1 MDRENALST
10 IASFDTELYTFF
22 QEELQRQKYT
32 LSFMPEENYSSPLS
46 TYLEGSILSNTLTT
60 HHDEAKPTGLE
71 EITINRINKLFGS
84 EHAVIRLESIAAAS
98 RVVFY
103 SLAKKGDTILS
114 LDNRKSDHCN
124 SKNLEFI
131 SLMLVYNL
139 FFTVLLFSFVF
150 VFLKPFTYFLA
161 QLGNQIR
168 MLICDIILFELILF
182 HII

>member
-22 QEELQRQKYT
+22 QEEVQRQKYT

-124 SKNLEFI
+124 SKNLEFNFVRFSI
-131 SLMLVYNL
+131 DPKTQLLNLDRVEQIAKEHKPLSL
-139 FFTVLLFSFVF
+139 
-150 VFLKPFTYFLA
+150 
-161 QLGNQIR
+161 I
-168 MLICDIILFELILF
+168 
-182 HII
+182 HI

>member
-22 QEELQRQKYT
+22 QEEVQRQKYT

-103 SLAKKGDTILS
+103 LS
-114 LDNRKSDHCN
+114 L
-124 SKNLEFI
+124 I
-131 SLMLVYNL
+131 
-139 FFTVLLFSFVF
+139 
-150 VFLKPFTYFLA
+150 
-161 QLGNQIR
+161 
-168 MLICDIILFELILF
+168 
-182 HII
+182 HI